1 MPLKYKEKQKLA
13 RELNRILGRL
23 KTLSN
28 KKKEIDNKYLI
39 SAIGILTQFVFNHEY
54 QFESLFKALT
64 DI

>member
-13 RELNRILGRL
+13 RELNKTPERL
-23 KTLSN
+23 KTSYN
-28 KKKEIDNKYLI
+28 KKKEIDDKYLI
-39 SAIGILTQFVFNHEY
+39 RAIGILSVFVFNHEY

>member
-13 RELNRILGRL
+13 RELNKTLERL
-23 KTLSN
+23 KTSYS
-28 KKKEIDNKYLI
+28 KKKKIDDKHLI
-39 SAIGILTQFVFNHEY
+39 RAIGILSVFVFNHEY